1 MAIVKRKLENLKP
14 GKEYILSV
22 RAKNADLNILS
33 DYSDSVRFQVPTD
46 STIPDVITGLSLY
59 QSIENVMFVFNYS
72 SDLDISRY
80 EYELYDGNNI
90 STAVKVS
97 SGFNPANVFTVAV
110 DNMQLDSEGSG
121 LKPYWGRVRGIDT
134 TGNVSEWTLLV
145 QTDNR
150 TPVIDNQFI
159 GNLTASK
166 ITAGTIGAQMI
177 QLNGANSI
185 IRSTTYTDTSG
196 SKGWQI
202 RGDGHFT
209 FGGPNGITYDNETI
223 TIGTAVQVNANLAAD
238 SITVGT
244 SPNQLNINDAINSGG
259 GGMTLG
265 DPTYNYWYADGK
277 FRTGDATNYVQW
289 NGTSLTIRGTLQF
302 PDGSTPGTFD
312 NGDPITSGTVGGL
325 TVGSDK
331 IYIGTGTWNNA
342 NTPFYVDN
350 TGKFSLEN
358 KFSWNPSTNVL
369 NITGTIVASEFKT
382 NDTSGNRIEI
392 LPDVASNTASAD
404 QIRFYSGAPGETSN
418 NSSSIRNETG
428 ALIISGAGVAKTGG
442 TAQRIS
448 FNSIANGVQ
457 FNGSA
462 FSSSYDNINGG
473 FYYRNIGYGTAANR
487 PATATAGDIYFSI

>member
-22 RAKNADLNILS
+22 RAKNADLNVLS
-33 DYSDSVRFQVPTD
+33 DYSDSIRFQVPTD
-46 STIPDVITGLSLY
+46 STIPSVITGLGLY
-59 QSIENVMFVFNYS
+59 QSLENIMFVFNYS

-80 EYELYDGNNI
+80 EYELYNGNNV
-90 STAVKVS
+90 STATKVS
-97 SGFNPANVFTVAV
+97 SGFNAANVFTVGV
-110 DNMQLDSEGSG
+110 DNLQLDSEGSG
-121 LKPYWGRVRGIDT
+121 LVPFWGRVRAIDT
-134 TGNVSEWTLLV
+134 TGNVSEWTSLV
-145 QTDNR
+145 QTDTR
-150 TPVIDNQFI
+150 TPVIDNQYI

-185 IRSTTYTDTSG
+185 IRSTTYTDTTG

-244 SPNQLNINDAINSGG
+244 APNQLNINDAINSGN

-265 DPTYNYWYADGK
+265 DPTFNYWYADGK
-277 FRTGDATNYVQW
+277 FRTGNSTNYILW
-289 NGTSLTIRGTLQF
+289 NGTTLTIRGTLQF
-302 PDGSTPGTFD
+302 PDGSTPGTFN
-312 NGDPITSGTVGGL
+312 NGDLITSGSIGGL
-325 TVGSDK
+325 TISSSK

-350 TGKFSLEN
+350 TGKFSLED
-358 KFSWNPSTNVL
+358 KFSWNPTGNVL
-369 NITGTIVASEFKT
+369 NITGTIVASVFKT

-392 LPDVASNTASAD
+392 LPDVASATANAD
-404 QIRFYSGAPGETSN
+404 SIRFYSGASGENAN
-418 NSSSIRNETG
+418 NSASIRNEGGTLTISGG
-428 ALIISGAGVAKTGG
+428 ALATTG
-442 TAQRIS
+442 TAQKVTFGSIS
-448 FNSIANGVQ
+448 NGVQ
-457 FNGSA
+457 FTGSA
-462 FSSSYDNINGG
+462 YSSSYDNINSG
-473 FYYRNIGYGTAANR
+473 FYYRSIGAGTTR
-487 PATATAGDIYFSI
+487 PSTAPAVGDIFFTYT